1 MIITGQQASHLFVDA
16 SARLGGHYRHE
27 LGHKIIGALRE
38 DGQPLAY
45 AVFTGVGP
53 HKAELTVW
61 SSGQHGGGGRAFLQA
76 VFGTVF
82 TQWGCARLSAFIRV
96 SNKKSRRAAEAL
108 GFRPETM
115 LLRWFGT
122 EDAVVY
128 CMFKEHCR
136 WIGKE

>member
-1 MIITGQQASHLFVDA
+1 MIITAQQDRHLFEDA

-27 LGHKIIGALRE
+27 LGHKIIAALRD
-38 DGQPLAY
+38 DGAPVAY
-45 AVFTGVGP
+45 AVLTGVGP
-53 HKAELTVW
+53 YKAELTVW
-61 SSGQHGGGGRAFLQA
+61 SSCQHGMGGRRFLHA
-76 VFGTVF
+76 VFSTVF
-82 TQWGCARLSAFIRV
+82 VQWGCARLSAFIRV

-108 GFRPETM
+108 GFRPETL